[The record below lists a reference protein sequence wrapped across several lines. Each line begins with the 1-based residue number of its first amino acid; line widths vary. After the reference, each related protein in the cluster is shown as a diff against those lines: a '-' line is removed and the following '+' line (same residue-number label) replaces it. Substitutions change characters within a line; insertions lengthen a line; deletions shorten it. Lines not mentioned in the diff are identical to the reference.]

1 MTDTSPIA
9 IILAAGKG
17 TRMNSDLPK
26 VLHEAAGKTLLA
38 WVLDALNDAGCQEQ
52 IVVVGY
58 GGEKAAPMWEQEWGF
73 NSLFSKSSLELVTPS
88 ARSFLNRI
96 KNRHG
101 CPF

>member
-9 IILAAGKG
+9 IVLAAGKG

-38 WVLDALNDAGCQEQ
+38 WVLDALSDAGCHDQ

-58 GGEKAAPMWEQEWGF
+58 RWREGTRTCRSKVGRSIRCSAKAAWNW
-73 NSLFSKSSLELVTPS
+73 
-88 ARSFLNRI
+88 
-96 KNRHG
+96 
-101 CPF
+101 